1 MADALLELARAVA
14 AAGYRFVTPTPATH
28 ARVNARTENAWA
40 RDLRDVLG
48 WSRPFRAEILPP
60 NLFALMRDAG
70 ILRPDG
76 SGWRVD
82 LRLSSLGDLL
92 FLHSAYPTTAADSV
106 FFGPDTYRFAR
117 AIEAALA
124 SRPAPVHRIVDI
136 GCGAGPGAILAAR
149 LRPEAEVIA
158 VDINPAALRLTEV
171 NARLAGTRVAA
182 RLSDLLTDVPG
193 QFDLIVSNPPY
204 LVDPAA
210 RAYRHGGGPL
220 GADLSLAI
228 VRTASERL
236 APGGML
242 LLYTGAVIVGGE
254 DPFRAAALN
263 IVRTAGLR
271 WTYEEVDPDVFGEEL
286 NERPYGNADRIAAV
300 VLAVT
305 RTDHNG
311 E

>member
-1 MADALLELARAVA
+1 MLIELARAVA
-14 AAGYRFVTPTPATH
+14 ATGYRFVTPTPATH
-28 ARVNARTENAWA
+28 ARVNARPGNAWA

-60 NLFALMRDAG
+60 GLFALMRDAG
-70 ILRPDG
+70 ILHADG
-76 SGWRVD
+76 SGWRSD
-82 LRLSSLGDLL
+82 LRLSSLGDLM
-92 FLHSAYPTTAADSV
+92 FFHSAYPTVAADSV

-124 SRPAPVHRIVDI
+124 CRQAPVARIVDI

-171 NARLAGTRVAA
+171 NATLAGVRVTA
-182 RLSDLLTDVPG
+182 RLSDLLTNAPG

-204 LVDPAA
+204 LVDPSA

-228 VRTASERL
+228 VRAARGRL
-236 APGGML
+236 APGGTL

-254 DPFRAAALN
+254 DPFRAAALD
-263 IVRTAGLR
+263 IVRAAGLN

-286 NERPYGNADRIAAV
+286 NEKPYGNADRIAAV

-305 RTDHNG
+305 RMDHNG